1 MIKQKAF
8 TLIELLIAMTVFA
21 IVAVVGSVGLHTL
34 LKTRLRL
41 EESNRQLQ
49 EIISVEFLM
58 RHDFT
63 QMIDRRISD
72 VSGSKLPA
80 LIVRSTVDIEFTRG
94 GAMDS
99 LSHLQRVAYQFKN
112 HQLYRLSWP
121 VLDRVPETIVSKKIL
136 LNRVKSFSL
145 QYVDQKNRLLEAWS
159 NRTGSGENFPKAV
172 IVSIQ
177 FEDNEKLKWIF
188 IVRGRG
194 YA

>member
-21 IVAVVGSVGLHTL
+21 IVAVIGSVGLHTL

-49 EIISVEFLM
+49 KIISVEFLM

-80 LIVRSTVDIEFTRG
+80 LIVTSATDIEFTRG

-136 LNRVKSFSL
+136 LNQIKSFSL
-145 QYVDQKNRLLEAWS
+145 QYVDQKNHLLEAWS

-177 FEDNEKLKWIF
+177 FEDNEKLKWVF